1 MGKCC
6 LGLLVGSWDLRMLEN
21 HIFAWFL
28 KADVVNYEQKYVNF
42 EGKLVPGP
50 PLGNLPDA
58 QYMRSARVTMYSC
71 FVTKT
76 YYSQKKNRMSDFRPK
91 SDIRF
96 LTPISSNNIEKT
108 CKQQQVMSQ
117 SRICLQ
123 TSLRHVYV
131 CRHLRITHVWNLQ
144 KRIVKRTLFDSGR
157 VRDKLNYERRLHL
170 KILSNI
176 LHGLWRPRWVT
187 RCRKMSVW
195 EVVSPIPEHKSRT
208 IISSGTREARP
219 HWF

>member
-1 MGKCC
+1 
-6 LGLLVGSWDLRMLEN
+6 MLSIMSRN
-21 HIFAWFL
+21 VLFL
-28 KADVVNYEQKYVNF
+28 N
-42 EGKLVPGP
+42 
-50 PLGNLPDA
+50 
-58 QYMRSARVTMYSC
+58 
-71 FVTKT
+71 
-76 YYSQKKNRMSDFRPK
+76 KNRAWASFGKPSRCPVYEICTSHHVQLFCYKNLLFTEEK
-91 SDIRF
+91 SNVRLQAEVWHSIFDTHF
-96 LTPISSNNIEKT
+96 QQKHWKT

>member
-1 MGKCC
+1 MKNRAWASFGKPSRCPVYEIC
-6 LGLLVGSWDLRMLEN
+6 TSHHVQLFCYKNLLFPE
-21 HIFAWFL
+21 
-28 KADVVNYEQKYVNF
+28 E
-42 EGKLVPGP
+42 
-50 PLGNLPDA
+50 
-58 QYMRSARVTMYSC
+58 
-71 FVTKT
+71 
-76 YYSQKKNRMSDFRPK
+76 NRMSDFRPK

-96 LTPISSNNIEKT
+96 FDTHFEQKHWKT
-108 CKQQQVMSQ
+108 CKPQQVMSQ

-131 CRHLRITHVWNLQ
+131 CRHLRITHVWNLE

-157 VRDKLNYERRLHL
+157 VRDKLNYERRLHW

-195 EVVSPIPEHKSRT
+195 EVVSPIPEHKSRK

>member
-96 LTPISSNNIEKT
+96 L
-108 CKQQQVMSQ
+108 
-117 SRICLQ
+117 
-123 TSLRHVYV
+123 
-131 CRHLRITHVWNLQ
+131 
-144 KRIVKRTLFDSGR
+144 FAF
-157 VRDKLNYERRLHL
+157 LH
-170 KILSNI
+170 
-176 LHGLWRPRWVT
+176 
-187 RCRKMSVW
+187 
-195 EVVSPIPEHKSRT
+195 
-208 IISSGTREARP
+208 A
-219 HWF
+219 F